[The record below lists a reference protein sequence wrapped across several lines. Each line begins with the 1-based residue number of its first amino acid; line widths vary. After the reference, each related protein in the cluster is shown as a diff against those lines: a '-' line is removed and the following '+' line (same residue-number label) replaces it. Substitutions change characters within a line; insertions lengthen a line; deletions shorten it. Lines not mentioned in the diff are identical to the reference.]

1 MKTFD
6 EKLNDAMG
14 GHEAEEVIPVL
25 AGALAVLAFYTRA
38 DPQMF
43 STYLLSVIR
52 DTYVTNQTPPKKE
65 MN

>member
-1 MKTFD
+1 MKKFD

-25 AGALAVLAFYTRA
+25 AGALAMLAFYTRA